1 MSEKHI
7 ATYMPA
13 GALESADEV
22 PFDGRTPTPA
32 EVAEI
37 SRALQLLANI
47 QGPSGVMTT
56 TPDELTSNLQTFI
69 TWKAE
74 QRGRLEPSANDT
86 LEAKFDERDILGWAG
101 SFFT

>member
-1 MSEKHI
+1 MSEKQI

-13 GALESADEV
+13 DALESVDEV

-32 EVAEI
+32 EVAEM
-37 SRALQLLANI
+37 SRALQMLANI
-47 QGPSGVMTT
+47 QGPAGVMTT

-74 QRGRLEPSANDT
+74 QKGRLEPGANDT

-101 SFFT
+101 S